1 MIIRG
6 EKVKLRPIVAADVE
20 SLIRWSRDPRVN
32 QYLEGDYPN
41 DPETADAW
49 FRQLMSN
56 RHNKRWAILTHD
68 DRLIGDIELDHI
80 TWRSREAELRIC
92 IGEPAYWNKG
102 YGTDA
107 VSTLLHHAFM
117 ELTLERIYL
126 RVFTENRRAIR
137 CYEKAGFTPEGRIQ
151 RPDRHGVNREVL
163 LMCHTRKAFER
174 SLGRTSNDNDQHLT
188 A

>member
-6 EKVKLRPIVAADVE
+6 EKVKLRPIAPADLE
-20 SLIRWSRDPRVN
+20 WLTRWSQDPEVN
-32 QYLEGDYPN
+32 QYLEGDYPST
-41 DPETADAW
+41 PEEAEAW
-49 FRQLMSN
+49 YRRLLSN

-92 IGEPAYWNKG
+92 IGDRAFWNQG

-107 VSTLLHHAFM
+107 VYTLIRHAFCD
-117 ELTLERIYL
+117 LTLNRIYL
-126 RVFTENRRAIR
+126 RVFAENKRAIR
-137 CYEKAGFTPEGRIQ
+137 CYEKVGFTAEGRIQ
-151 RPDRHGVNREVL
+151 RPDRHGTQREVL
-163 LMCHTRKAFER
+163 LMCHNRQAFNR
-174 SLGRTSNDNDQHLT
+174 SLERPSNGDDQHMS